1 MAKDK
6 KESMEKQEDQDG
18 QAAEPK
24 KKSKL
29 KWIIMASVALAVIA
43 SGAIGGF
50 YFFTKTDT
58 KKAPVKQP
66 PVIAIWPMEAF
77 IINIADT
84 NGERYLKLVIQLEVS
99 EATVVPELE
108 QLKPR
113 LRDTIL
119 DLLTSKTY
127 KDLMDLSGKQRLR
140 EDIAGRI
147 NNILISGKVTKVYF
161 TDFVVQ

>member
-1 MAKDK
+1 MAKNK
-6 KESMEKQEDQDG
+6 KESTDKEEDQEG

-29 KWIIMASVALAVIA
+29 KWIIMAAVALAVIA
-43 SGAIGGF
+43 SGAIAGF
-50 YFFTKTDT
+50 YFFTKTDG
-58 KKAPVKQP
+58 KKASPKQP
-66 PVIAIWPMEAF
+66 AVIAIWPMEAF

-113 LRDTIL
+113 LRDSIL
-119 DLLTSKTY
+119 DLLTAKTY

>member
-6 KESMEKQEDQDG
+6 KEAVEEEEQP
-18 QAAEPK
+18 AEPK

-29 KWIIMASVALAVIA
+29 KLIIIASVVLIVVIA
-43 SGAIGGF
+43 GTITGF
-50 YFFTKTDT
+50 YFFTKTEV
-58 KKAPVKQP
+58 KKPVAEKP
-66 PVIAIWPMEAF
+66 IVLTIWPMEAF
-77 IINIADT
+77 VINIAET

-99 EATVVPELE
+99 APDVVKELE

-113 LRDTIL
+113 LRDSIL

-127 KDLMDLSGKQRLR
+127 KDLMDLAGKQRLR
-140 EDIAGRI
+140 EEIAGRI
-147 NNILISGKVTKVYF
+147 NNILQQGKVTKVYF

>member
-6 KESMEKQEDQDG
+6 KEAVEEEEQP
-18 QAAEPK
+18 AEPK

-29 KWIIMASVALAVIA
+29 KLIIIASVVLIVVIA
-43 SGAIGGF
+43 GTVTGF
-50 YFFTKTDT
+50 YFFKSTEV
-58 KKAPVKQP
+58 KKPVAEKP
-66 PVIAIWPMEAF
+66 IVLTIWPMEAF
-77 IINIADT
+77 VINIAET

-99 EATVVPELE
+99 DPDVVKELD

-113 LRDTIL
+113 LRDSIL

-127 KDLMDLSGKQRLR
+127 KDLMDLAGKQRLR
-140 EDIAGRI
+140 EEIAGRI
-147 NNILISGKVTKVYF
+147 NNILQRGKVTKVYF